1 MIKILSN
8 WAKGLGVA
16 IVVVSILEML
26 LPNNKTKKYVKMVM
40 GIYILFN
47 IISPFIQNKEIF
59 DINNFNLND
68 YVETGSTIEVNQ
80 KSMDDRIQELYIEEL
95 EKDITNKLMLK
106 GYEIEK
112 CKVTAKIEDNKDE
125 SKVTKIRIIAK
136 RKEDYNQDEINKN
149 MKENEKVENKI
160 VTEIQKIRKV
170 DTSINVNN
178 KEKTNQ
184 VSDEEQVDSKDSE
197 DKKLSKIEIQNIK
210 RFLIEEYGVSEKCL
224 EIN

>member
-1 MIKILSN
+1 MIKILSD

-16 IVVVSILEML
+16 IVAVSILEML

-47 IISPFIQNKEIF
+47 IISPFVQNKEIF
-59 DINNFNLND
+59 NINNFDLND

-95 EKDITNKLMLK
+95 EKDITNKLTLK

-112 CKVTAKIEDNKDE
+112 CKVTAKLENNKDE

-136 RKEDYNQDEINKN
+136 KQESSDEERNQKQ
-149 MKENEKVENKI
+149 ENENKVENKI
-160 VTEIQKIRKV
+160 VTEIQKIRKI
-170 DTSINVNN
+170 DTSINSNDKN
-178 KEKTNQ
+178 EIIQEDNDSEKLKN
-184 VSDEEQVDSKDSE
+184 DE
-197 DKKLSKIEIQNIK
+197 DKKLTKTEIRNIK
-210 RFLIEEYGVSEKCL
+210 KFLIEEYGVSEKCL

>member
-1 MIKILSN
+1 MLKRGSN
-8 WAKGLGVA
+8 
-16 IVVVSILEML
+16 
-26 LPNNKTKKYVKMVM
+26 
-40 GIYILFN
+40 
-47 IISPFIQNKEIF
+47 
-59 DINNFNLND
+59 
-68 YVETGSTIEVNQ
+68 IEVNQ

-160 VTEIQKIRKV
+160 VTEIQKIKKV
-170 DTSINVNN
+170 DTSISKNSNE
-178 KEKTNQ
+178 KEI
-184 VSDEEQVDSKDSE
+184 KDNTE
-197 DKKLSKIEIQNIK
+197 DLENTKNYDKKLSESEIQNIK
-210 RFLIEEYGVSEKCL
+210 KFLMEEYGVSEKCL